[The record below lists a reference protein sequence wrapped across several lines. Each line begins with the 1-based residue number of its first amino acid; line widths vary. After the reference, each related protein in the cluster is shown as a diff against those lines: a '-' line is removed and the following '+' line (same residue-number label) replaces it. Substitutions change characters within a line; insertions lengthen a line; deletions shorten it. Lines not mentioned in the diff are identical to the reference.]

1 MPSKIP
7 RNELGIVIRLFFYCL
22 MTGASYTL
30 SKTAADSLFLSRV
43 GSDSLPA
50 ALLFAGIVTAL
61 LATFWLSLFRQF
73 KIERFLGATCFVT
86 SILFLVAWLL
96 LPHFHHSFDFL
107 SIVYILAEVK
117 GCLYAI
123 NVVCSMNEMMGSK
136 SSRTSWAVVLLGFPI
151 SSILIGVLVGI
162 ESAAW
167 GAGAWLLVAS
177 IIDFLAGISTIGISK
192 HALPSSSGQQD
203 ITQQI
208 AQATLPLANYA
219 IKASFAN
226 WFSILI
232 AAKVVVL
239 TIIAFKWRVSVSD
252 FFMANENAMATF
264 FGYFYAVSGVAT
276 LIIQY
281 AVTGRLLSKK
291 RVTAT
296 ILVLPIALLFLN
308 ILFIVGAG
316 VTFLFV
322 VSTISKSMDIWRR
335 STDST
340 AVHLLYTNIE
350 RKRRRGLIGRNH
362 ALIKPMAEIAA
373 SLILLPAA
381 LVLEN
386 SVLIVA
392 TLVWIFATLKLI
404 GVVVIIRKR
413 NKKVRKRIKKI
424 RKKNKKIRKRNK
436 NKPV

>member
-7 RNELGIVIRLFFYCL
+7 PNEIGIVVRLFFYCL

-43 GSDSLPA
+43 GSGSLPA
-50 ALLFAGIVTAL
+50 TLLFAGIVTAII
-61 LATFWLSLFRQF
+61 ASFWLSLFRRF
-73 KIERFLGATCFVT
+73 KIEKFLGATCFIT
-86 SILFLVAWLL
+86 SILFLITWWM
-96 LPHFHHSFDFL
+96 LPSFQYSFDFL

-123 NVVCSMNEMMGSK
+123 NVVSSMNEMMGSN
-136 SSRTSWAVVLLGFPI
+136 SSRTSWAAVLLGFPI
-151 SSILIGVLVGI
+151 SSILIGTLVGV
-162 ESAAW
+162 ESVAW
-167 GAGAWLLVAS
+167 GTGAWLLVAS
-177 IIDFLAGISTIGISK
+177 IIDVLAGASTIGITK
-192 HALPSSSGQQD
+192 HALPSTSGQKD
-203 ITQQI
+203 ITEQI

-232 AAKVVVL
+232 GAKVVVL
-239 TIIAFKWRVSVSD
+239 TLIAFKWRVSVSD
-252 FFMANENAMATF
+252 FFTAHENEMATF

-276 LIIQY
+276 LFIQY

-291 RVTAT
+291 RVIA
-296 ILVLPIALLFLN
+296 PILFLPTVLLLLN
-308 ILFIVGAG
+308 TLFIVGAG

-362 ALIKPMAEIAA
+362 ALIKPIAEIAA
-373 SLILLPAA
+373 SIILLPAMLA
-381 LVLEN
+381 LEN
-386 SVLIVA
+386 SVLILA
-392 TLVWIFATLKLI
+392 TLVWLFATLKLI
-404 GVVVIIRKR
+404 GVVVTIRMR
-413 NKKVRKRIKKI
+413 QENE
-424 RKKNKKIRKRNK
+424 
-436 NKPV
+436 PQ